1 MRYMTWSGE
10 LSMSYKIFLLAATLS
25 VLTGSAADSVS
36 GYLWMAEPVEFY
48 SGHTHAGHTH
58 GINGEAP

>member
-1 MRYMTWSGE
+1 MNH
-10 LSMSYKIFLLAATLS
+10 KVFLLAATLS
-25 VLTGSAADSVS
+25 VLVGSAAYSMS